1 MTKINSNPP
10 QNFHYI
16 FLMHRFMIFKRSVQY
31 ANFFLSVYMLLF
43 PDFTTLV
50 CCFFPF
56 TSPHP
61 MKCRNRLIAKYAKML
76 LYTVLVFEEWVWLG
90 DTSPCLRGEWLSVW
104 TGGGGS
110 RDGRQNRAQPFALH
124 VFPCTIQA
132 LCFCWKTL
140 FSLSFCLVKQP
151 SLNFSVSSSTNKG
164 SEVTASFWG
173 GRLSYCQICLSIRS
187 LWFAGARIKC

>member
-1 MTKINSNPP
+1 MQT
-10 QNFHYI
+10 FFCLYI
-16 FLMHRFMIFKRSVQY
+16 C
-31 ANFFLSVYMLLF
+31 
-43 PDFTTLV
+43 
-50 CCFFPF
+50 CCFQISLHWYAAFSL
-56 TSPHP
+56 SPPPP

-173 GRLSYCQICLSIRS
+173 GDYHIVRFVFQLGVFDLQALESNARKPSCNFANVTFQLWRS
-187 LWFAGARIKC
+187 SDR